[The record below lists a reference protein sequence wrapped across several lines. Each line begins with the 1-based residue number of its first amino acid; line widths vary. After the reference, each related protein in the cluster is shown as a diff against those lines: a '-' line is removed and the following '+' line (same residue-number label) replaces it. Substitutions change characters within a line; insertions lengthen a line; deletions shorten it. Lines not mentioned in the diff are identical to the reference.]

1 MTVEI
6 NPQINATRLR
16 VIPSEKSRLDQSQ
29 KSDHEEY
36 IKSLIYSS
44 LKLSQKMTASWYV
57 YIKNQIVLLPG
68 ELSCPVDTFDS
79 SSQDNLQSTRT
90 SEVQVQLN
98 HYAEN

>member
-1 MTVEI
+1 MIHIKTVKRDEEFEFI
-6 NPQINATRLR
+6 VEEYCSPKFPTT
-16 VIPSEKSRLDQSQ
+16 
-29 KSDHEEY
+29 EY

-44 LKLSQKMTASWYV
+44 LKLSQKLTASWYV

-98 HYAEN
+98 HYAKN